1 MNTKRKQKKRQY
13 AICSQLNHQ
22 EILKRKIISFFNR
35 LMVCVVIFLS
45 TLIVFK
51 KNPEYQKFV
60 QRKVY
65 ESNFPFVDFRQ
76 VYDKY
81 VGNLFFSS
89 KDKDKDTMVFG
100 EKLVYQN
107 IDTFNNG
114 AKLEVGY
121 EYLVPAL
128 ESGIVVFVGEKD
140 DLGKTVIVQQVNG
153 VDVWYNNIELKE
165 VKLYDYV
172 EKGSLLGKSLSNEIF
187 LYFKKD
193 GNFLDYKQYLT

>member
-1 MNTKRKQKKRQY
+1 MNTKRKR
-13 AICSQLNHQ
+13 
-22 EILKRKIISFFNR
+22 KRKKVVQYSPLNSRVLMKRRIISFANR
-35 LMVCVVIFLS
+35 FMVCVIIFLIA
-45 TLIVFK
+45 LIVFQ
-51 KNPEYQKFV
+51 KNPDCQKAV
-60 QRKVY
+60 QQKVY
-65 ESNFPFVDFRQ
+65 ENNFPFMDFRQ
-76 VYDKY
+76 IYDKY
-81 VGNLFFSS
+81 IGNLFFSS
-89 KDKDKDTMVFG
+89 KGNNDTPVFE

-128 ESGIVVFVGEKD
+128 ESGIIVFVGEKD

-153 VDVWYNNIELKE
+153 VDVWYSNIELKE

-172 EKGSLLGKSLSNEIF
+172 EKGSLLGKSLTNFIY